1 MGPTGGTKCV
11 NLSAVMTTNT
21 INNTVEGRVP
31 VEAGM
36 TVMLGLD
43 VHATQITVC
52 RQSDGR
58 LPQPAHRR
66 SEAELLALVADYVRQ
81 GYRVYSCYE
90 AGPCGYGLHRRLTAL
105 GAVNYVVAP
114 RRWDPARRVKTDKR
128 DARELCVRVDQYVRG
143 HRDAFSVVRVPT
155 PEQEQR
161 RALCRQRGTLLKER
175 QRCELR
181 GRGLALA
188 QGVIAPHGWWQ
199 PAVWLTFAPEL
210 PEWLRPHLTR
220 WRRAAVRF
228 QDEIDLLTP
237 RLEALS
243 DGQIR
248 PKGLGALTAAVM
260 DAEVLDWTRFKDRRS
275 PGSYGG
281 LCPSEN
287 STGDSRKQGSVSKH
301 GNPRLRHVL
310 VEAVWR
316 MLAHQPDYRPFIPV
330 RAATNSRARKRA
342 VVAAA
347 RQLLV
352 DLWRIRTA
360 RCTAAQRGLRI

>member
-1 MGPTGGTKCV
+1 
-11 NLSAVMTTNT
+11 MTTNT
-21 INNTVEGRVP
+21 THTIQERVP
-31 VEAGM
+31 VETGT

-66 SEAELLALVADYVRQ
+66 SEAELLEWVAGYVQR
-81 GYRVYSCYE
+81 GCKVYSCYE

-105 GAVNYVVAP
+105 GVTNYVVAP
-114 RRWDPARRVKTDKR
+114 RRWDPVRRVKTDKR

-161 RALCRQRGTLLKER
+161 RALCRQRGTLLKEK

-199 PAVWLTFAPEL
+199 PAVWSKFAPEL
-210 PEWLRPHLTR
+210 PAWLRPHLDR
-220 WRRAAVRF
+220 WHRTAQRF
-228 QDEIDLLTP
+228 QTELDALTL
-237 RLEALS
+237 RIEARS
-243 DGQIR
+243 DGQIN
-248 PKGLGALTAAVM
+248 PKGLGALTAALL
-260 DAEVLDWTRFKDRRS
+260 DAEVLDWARFENRRG
-275 PGSYGG
+275 PGSYSG
-281 LCPSEN
+281 LCPSEI
-287 STGDSRKQGSVSKH
+287 STGDHRQQGSVSKH
-301 GNPRLRHVL
+301 GNPRLRHLL

-316 MLAHQPDYRPFIPV
+316 MLAHQPDYRPFIAV

-347 RQLLV
+347 RQLFV
-352 DLWRIRTA
+352 DLWRIRTQ
-360 RCTAAQRGLRI
+360 RCTAQQRGLRV